1 MTSPADH
8 FAALSL
14 PRSPWLDA
22 EMLKRRFHERS
33 ASAHPDAGGSV
44 AAFAALNEAWQ
55 VLRDPAT
62 RLRHYLEW
70 EHPESLPLAA
80 ATPADLGDL
89 FMDVASARQEAQR
102 LAGKLAAAAS
112 PLARSLL
119 AGEKQTR
126 LARLEALRERI
137 QAPLETAHATL
148 AAGERDPAQLAAL
161 LARMVFLGKWS
172 AQLRESILALS

>member
-1 MTSPADH
+1 MTLPIDH

-22 EMLKRRFHERS
+22 EMLKHRFHERS
-33 ASAHPDAGGSV
+33 ASVHPDAGGSA

-55 VLRDPAT
+55 ILRDPAT
-62 RLRHYLEW
+62 RLRHYLEL
-70 EHPESLPLAA
+70 ENPGGLSLAA

-102 LAGKLAAAAS
+102 LATKLAAASS

-126 LARLEALRERI
+126 LAQLEALLERTR
-137 QAPLETAHATL
+137 APLETAHASL
-148 AAGERDPAQLAAL
+148 AAGERDPANLAAL
-161 LARMVFLGKWS
+161 LAHMVFLGKWS
-172 AQLRESILALS
+172 TQLRESILALS